1 MYGKYHKH
9 SKEKSIAYKHNWLMF
24 GRWEIM
30 TLCKM
35 CFILFLF
42 LSGGCSELVVLG
54 GHFYVSCVCTYCQL
68 GHQLPFLKTVFS
80 RRFVQQ
86 TALEDRNTVSLSQAK
101 TQNSVQYKRSNF
113 PKLRVLFCMQPI
125 VCACI
130 TGPFSCWPVENL
142 CQEWFNRQAKG
153 CYTWKKKT
161 GKDVSGKNNR
171 IVHSV
176 FVGAWDSWI
185 AKCSLGKGTQ
195 GSRV

>member
-9 SKEKSIAYKHNWLMF
+9 SKDKSIAYKHNWLMF

-42 LSGGCSELVVLG
+42 LSGGCSELVLLG

-86 TALEDRNTVSLSQAK
+86 TALEDRNTVSLSSKNAK
-101 TQNSVQYKRSNF
+101 PCSVKKIQ
-113 PKLRVLFCMQPI
+113 
-125 VCACI
+125 
-130 TGPFSCWPVENL
+130 FS
-142 CQEWFNRQAKG
+142 Q
-153 CYTWKKKT
+153 
-161 GKDVSGKNNR
+161 
-171 IVHSV
+171 
-176 FVGAWDSWI
+176 
-185 AKCSLGKGTQ
+185 TQ
-195 GSRV
+195 GSLLYAAYCVCIYYWALFMLVCGNFVSGMVQQVG